1 MTDDHG
7 HTTDGHTTDG
17 HTTAID
23 PTLPASPTEP
33 LSPDD
38 PRLAPA
44 AGNPPRVA
52 RIVAICFVI
61 SFASIVALA
70 TVFSLGGQPEIEG
83 ALLGIGLTMFGA
95 GMTTWGKYLVPK
107 GPFVEARDY
116 EDRHDLPS
124 KEEDREA
131 VVGAFGRGASIFARR
146 KLLGLMSV
154 AGAAVVAVFIF
165 PLRSLG
171 PQPKLSLFSTAW
183 KPGTRMVDPSGRPV
197 QLGSIDVGGFV
208 TVFPEG
214 GQTDP
219 DIQQTAQ
226 TILIHVAA
234 EPIATKQGPA
244 SWSPAGYLAFSKVC
258 THAGCPVSLYEAE
271 TQQLLCPCHQSLFN
285 ILEGCYPTFGPAPRP
300 LPQLPIYADADG
312 YLRARSDFLEP
323 IGPGFWERG
332 AADVIKS

>member
-1 MTDDHG
+1 MGDDPASATH
-7 HTTDGHTTDG
+7 
-17 HTTAID
+17 
-23 PTLPASPTEP
+23 PASPTEL

-44 AGNPPRVA
+44 THHPRRVA
-52 RIVAICFVI
+52 GIVAVFFVL
-61 SFASIVALA
+61 SFAATVALA
-70 TVFSLGGQPEIEG
+70 TVYSLGGQTQIEG
-83 ALLGIGLTMFGA
+83 GLLGVALGALGA

-107 GPFVEARDY
+107 GPFVEPRDY

-124 KEEDREA
+124 KPEDREA

-146 KLLGLMSV
+146 KLLGLLSL
-154 AGAAVVAVFIF
+154 AGAAVGAVFIF

-171 PQPKLSLFSTAW
+171 PQPKGALFHTAW
-183 KPGTRMVDPSGRPV
+183 KPGTRLVTAGGRPIQV
-197 QLGSIDVGGFV
+197 QDIDIGGIV

-214 GQTDP
+214 GENDP

-226 TILIHVAA
+226 TQLIRVAA
-234 EPIATKQGPA
+234 DPLATRQGPT
-244 SWSPAGYLAFSKVC
+244 SWSPSGYLAFSKVC

-271 TQQLLCPCHQSLFN
+271 TEQLLCPCHQSLFDV
-285 ILEGCYPTFGPAPRP
+285 LQGAYPIFGPAPRP

-332 AADVIKS
+332 ASDGSPYS